1 MDIILY
7 LLFALSA
14 VFLVRLFALKET
26 GIVFPKRDRL
36 ILVIAPDLKHAEY
49 YLDEIK
55 CERFTNDMFYNVAL
69 GTYLKYV
76 SYRNPG
82 DMRNL
87 RGYHRNTEILLLDGV
102 AGNISVEMMSMIR
115 RLDYSR
121 WDEHGLKA
129 AVIEGFK
136 DCGECFEAYT
146 QEMLDDE
153 LKWLHKKHHEERII
167 RENAPTEKE
176 ARNFKREYFGGWL

>member
-1 MDIILY
+1 MENIIY
-7 LLFALSA
+7 LLVTISVA
-14 VFLVRLFALKET
+14 FLVRLYFFNPTTLLL
-26 GIVFPKRDRL
+26 PKRSRL

-55 CERFTNDMFYNVAL
+55 CERIKNDMFYNVAI
-69 GTYLKYV
+69 GAYLKYV
-76 SYRNPG
+76 SYRNHG

-87 RGYHRNTEILLLDGV
+87 RGYHRNTEILLLGGI
-102 AGNISVEMMSMIR
+102 AGISVKMMGMIR
-115 RLDYSR
+115 RLDYPR

-129 AVIEGFK
+129 AVIDGFK

-153 LKWLHKKHHEERII
+153 LKWLDKKYAEERRI
-167 RENAPTEKE
+167 RDNVPTEE
-176 ARNFKREYFGGWL
+176 QARGFKREYFGDWL